1 MFNYVSIQFP
11 LSENPPQRISY
22 FFLNQER
29 YAHEVAV
36 VRFRDWDVRYNYI
49 KPGHP
54 VKCIIRG
61 KESTREFIGY
71 IHDIKPDIS
80 PGKQFVE
87 LTLIGASYKL
97 KQARQKVYYDT
108 TASQVVRQIALENGF
123 SDYNVV
129 DHPRVY
135 SQIVQAGHT
144 DLELMTKLA
153 KQCGYT
159 LRIQNTSIFF
169 EPLTAE
175 YTRGRASS
183 PSFVMRDSNDPRGST
198 LYSFKLLL
206 GESTKYLDAYKSNA
220 QVGGVDPRTSDVSIV
235 VNADRPEITR
245 EVSTS
250 APFDSFATNITAP
263 GATEAA
269 YEAYAIDQRN
279 RFPYRAQVEVL
290 GTADVS
296 PDKSVYLSGLGPD
309 YSGYW
314 IVLDAHHRVMEESPN
329 VLKYTTVLTV
339 GSDSLGS
346 ATAWT
351 DGRLIDTPNVVQI
364 RNIVPGQRNEV
375 VNESSLYDR
384 SNEVWVSDGKNAGTN
399 TLTITTPSKTSYTVS
414 RLEKLGVL

>member
-1 MFNYVSIQFP
+1 MLNYVSIQFP
-11 LSENPPQRISY
+11 SSENAPQRVSY
-22 FFLNQER
+22 FYLNQER
-29 YAHEVAV
+29 YAHEIAV

-49 KPGHP
+49 KPGDP
-54 VKCIIRG
+54 VKCTIRG
-61 KESTREFIGY
+61 KDSTRQFVGY

-97 KQARQKVYYDT
+97 KQARQRVYYDT
-108 TASQVVRQIALENGF
+108 TASQVVRQIAKEYGF

-159 LRIQNTSIFF
+159 LRIQNTSVFF

-175 YTRGRASS
+175 YTRGRDSS

-198 LYSFKLLL
+198 LYSFRLFL
-206 GESTKYLDAYKSNA
+206 GESTKYADAYKSNA
-220 QVGGVDPRTSDVSIV
+220 QVGGVDPANADVTVV
-235 VNADRPEITR
+235 VNPTRPEVLR
-245 EVSTS
+245 ETSTA

-263 GATEAA
+263 TASEAA
-269 YEAYAIDQRN
+269 YEAYAIEQRN

-296 PDKSVYLSGLGPD
+296 PDRSVYLSGIGPE

-314 IVLDAHHRVMEESPN
+314 IVLSAQHKIVEESQN
-329 VLKYTTVLTV
+329 ILKYTTVLSL

-346 ATAWT
+346 ANVWS
-351 DGRLIDTPNVVQI
+351 DGRLVTTPEVVQ
-364 RNIVPGQRNEV
+364 RRQIVPGQRNEV

-384 SNEVWVSDGKNAGTN
+384 TNQVWLSDGVNAGLDTN
-399 TLTITTPSKTSYTVS
+399 TITSPTKTSYVIS
-414 RLEKLGVL
+414 RLEKIGVL

>member
-1 MFNYVSIQFP
+1 MFNYVSIEFVQAE
-11 LSENPPQRISY
+11 SQPQRVSY
-22 FFLNQER
+22 FYLNQER
-29 YAHEVAV
+29 YAHEIAI

-49 KPGHP
+49 KPGNP
-54 VKCIIRG
+54 VRCIIRG
-61 KESTREFIGY
+61 KDSTREFIGY
-71 IHDIKPDIS
+71 IHDIRPDIS

-87 LTLIGASYKL
+87 MTLIGASYKL
-97 KQARQKVYYDT
+97 KQSRQRVYYDT
-108 TASQVVRQIALENGF
+108 TASEVVRQIAKIHNF

-169 EPLTAE
+169 EPLTEE
-175 YTRGRASS
+175 YTKGRASS
-183 PSFVMRDSNDPRGST
+183 PSFVMREANDPKGST

-206 GESTKYLDAYKSNA
+206 GESTKYVDAYRSNA
-220 QVGGVDPRTSDVSIV
+220 QVGGVDPDTADINIV
-235 VNADRPEITR
+235 ATTERPEALR
-245 EVSTS
+245 QVSEI

-263 GATEAA
+263 TATEAA
-269 YEAYAIDQRN
+269 YEAYAIEQRN
-279 RFPYRAQVEVL
+279 RFPYRAQVEVA

-296 PDKSVYLSGLGPD
+296 PDKSVYISGVGPE

-314 IVLDAHHRVMEESPN
+314 IVLSAQHRIVEESPN
-329 VLKYTTVLTV
+329 ILKYTTVLQL

-351 DGRLIDTPNVVQI
+351 DNRLITAPAVEQRREI
-364 RNIVPGQRNEV
+364 TPGQRNEV
-375 VNESSLYDR
+375 VSLSSFYDKSR
-384 SNEVWVSDGKNAGTN
+384 EIWVSDGKSAGLN
-399 TLTITTPSKTSYTVS
+399 LNYVTPSSKTSYTVA
-414 RLEKLGVL
+414 RLEKIGVL

>member
-22 FFLNQER
+22 FYLNQDR

-36 VRFRDWDVRYNYI
+36 VRFRDWDVRYNFI
-49 KPGHP
+49 KPKDP
-54 VKCIIRG
+54 VRCIIRG
-61 KESTREFIGY
+61 KDSIREFTGY

-97 KQARQKVYYDT
+97 KQARQRVYYDT
-108 TASQVVRQIALENGF
+108 TASEVIRQIAREYNF
-123 SDYNVV
+123 STYNVV

-135 SQIVQAGHT
+135 PQIVQAGHT

-183 PSFVMRDSNDPRGST
+183 PSFIMRDSNDPKGST
-198 LYSFKLLL
+198 LYSFKVLL
-206 GESTKYLDAYKSNA
+206 GESTRYADAYRSNA
-220 QVGGVDPRTSDVSIV
+220 QVGGVDPDTADANIV
-235 VNADRPEITR
+235 VNNTRPDALREIADE
-245 EVSTS
+245 
-250 APFDSFATNITAP
+250 ALFDSFATNITAP
-263 GATEAA
+263 TASEAA
-269 YEAYAIDQRN
+269 YEAYAIEQRN
-279 RFPYRAQVEVL
+279 RFPYRAMVEVA
-290 GTADVS
+290 GTADIS
-296 PDKSVYLSGLGPD
+296 PDKSVYLSGIGPE

-314 IVLDAHHRVMEESPN
+314 IVLSAQHRIVEEAQN
-329 VLKYTTVLTV
+329 ILKYTTILTL
-339 GSDSLGS
+339 GTDSLGS
-346 ATAWT
+346 ANTWT
-351 DGRLIDTPNVVQI
+351 DGR
-364 RNIVPGQRNEV
+364 IVTVPEVIPRRELTVGERNEI
-375 VNESSLYDR
+375 VNESSVFDR
-384 SNEVWVSDGKNAGTN
+384 TNSVWISDGKNAAATN
-399 TLTITTPSKTSYTVS
+399 YAIASSAKTAYTVS